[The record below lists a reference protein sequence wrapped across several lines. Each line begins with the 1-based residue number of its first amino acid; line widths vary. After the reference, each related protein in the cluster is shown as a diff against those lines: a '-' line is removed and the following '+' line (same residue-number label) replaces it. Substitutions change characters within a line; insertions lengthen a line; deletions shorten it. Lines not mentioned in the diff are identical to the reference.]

1 MAPASAMIA
10 ATTVV
15 TCMAL
20 TKASLAG
27 PSRARPA
34 VPSCAATAC
43 VAEMEPPAASLVAA
57 GRLASVGLI
66 VWW

>member
-1 MAPASAMIA
+1 MTA
-10 ATTVV
+10 ATIVV

-27 PSRARPA
+27 PSRNRPA
-34 VPSCAATAC
+34 EPSWAATAC
-43 VAEMEPPAASLVAA
+43 VAEMEPPAAPLAVA
-57 GRLASVGLI
+57 GRLASVGLS